1 MFDTHA
7 HYNNDRYDAEYEG
20 GVSAML
26 DYVYANGV
34 THIVNVGWD
43 IESSKLA
50 SRQALEYPGRM
61 FAAAGMHPSDAQKV
75 HRFDASLAELDELI
89 SNRRELGIVAL
100 GEIGLD
106 YHYDDTDRIKQ
117 RVMFDKQMAIAKKH
131 GVPVIIHDRDAHA
144 DSLAMIRKY
153 PEVTC
158 VLHSFSGSAEMAK
171 EAVAL
176 GCYIS
181 FSGTVSFKNA
191 PKVRA
196 AAAVVP
202 KDRLLMETDCP
213 YLAPHPHRGEMN
225 HSGLMR
231 FTLEALAAARGET
244 PEETER
250 ITTENALRFFGIEE
264 IKR

>member
-1 MFDTHA
+1 MIDTHA
-7 HYNNDRYDAEYEG
+7 HYNNDRYDEEYEG
-20 GVSAML
+20 GVAAML

-43 IESSKLA
+43 IESSILA
-50 SRQALEYPGRM
+50 AEQAKKYPGRM
-61 FAAAGMHPSDAQKV
+61 YAAAGMHPSDAQKV
-75 HRFDASLAELDELI
+75 WRFDASLAELDDLLA
-89 SNRRELGIVAL
+89 RREELSIVAL

-106 YHYDDTDRIKQ
+106 YHYEDTDRVKQ
-117 RVMFDKQMAIAKKH
+117 NIMFRKQMELARKH

-144 DSLAMIRKY
+144 DSLDMIREF
-153 PEVTC
+153 PDVTC

-171 EAVAL
+171 EAVKL

-202 KDRLLMETDCP
+202 KDRPLIETVCP
-213 YLAPHPHRGEMN
+213 YLASHPHRGEMN

-250 ITTENALRFFGIEE
+250 ITTENALRFFGI
-264 IKR
+264 

>member
-7 HYNNDRYDAEYEG
+7 HYNNGRYDAEYPG
-20 GVSAML
+20 GVKAMIR
-26 DYVYANGV
+26 DVYAAGV
-34 THIVNVGWD
+34 TGVVNVGWD

-50 SRQALEYPGRM
+50 SAQSMEYPGRM
-61 FAAAGMHPSDAQKV
+61 YAAAGMHPSDAQKV
-75 HRFDASLAELDELI
+75 WRFDASIAELDELLEK
-89 SNRRELGIVAL
+89 RRELNIVAL

-106 YHYDDTDRIKQ
+106 YHYEDTDKIKQ
-117 RVMFDKQMAIAKKH
+117 QVMFRKQMELAKKH

-144 DSLAMIRKY
+144 DSLAVIREF
-153 PEVTC
+153 PTVTC

-202 KDRLLMETDCP
+202 KDRLLVETDCP

-231 FTLEALAAARGET
+231 FTIEALAAARGET

-250 ITTENALRFFGIEE
+250 ITTENALRFFGIEG
-264 IKR
+264 IKE

>member
-7 HYNNDRYDAEYEG
+7 HYNNDRYDGEYEG
-20 GVSAML
+20 GVTAML

-34 THIVNVGWD
+34 THIINVGWD
-43 IESSKLA
+43 IESSILA
-50 SRQALEYPGRM
+50 AEQAKKYPGRM
-61 FAAAGMHPSDAQKV
+61 YAAAGMHPSDAQKV
-75 HRFDASLAELDELI
+75 HRFDTSLAALDDLLA
-89 SNRRELGIVAL
+89 RRDELGIVAL

-106 YHYDDTDRIKQ
+106 YHYEDTDRIKQ
-117 RVMFDKQMAIAKKH
+117 RIMFRKQMELARKH

-144 DSLAMIRKY
+144 DSLEMIREF
-153 PEVTC
+153 PDVTC

-176 GCYIS
+176 GSYIS

-213 YLAPHPHRGEMN
+213 FLAPHPHRGELN

-231 FTLEALAAARGET
+231 FTLEALAAARGEEA
-244 PEETER
+244 EETER
-250 ITTENALRFFGIEE
+250 ITTENAMRFFGISL
-264 IKR
+264 

>member
-7 HYNNDRYDAEYEG
+7 HYNNDRYDEECEG

-43 IESSKLA
+43 IESSILA
-50 SRQALEYPGRM
+50 AEQAQKHPGRM

-75 HRFDASLAELDELI
+75 RRFDASLAELDELLT
-89 SNRRELGIVAL
+89 RRKELNIVAL

-106 YHYDDTDRIKQ
+106 YHYEDTDRIKQ
-117 RVMFDKQMAIAKKH
+117 RIMFRRQMELARKH

-144 DSLAMIRKY
+144 DSLDMIREF
-153 PEVTC
+153 PDVTC

-171 EAVAL
+171 EAVKL

-202 KDRLLMETDCP
+202 KDRVLIETDCP

-264 IKR
+264 NKK

>member
-7 HYNNDRYDAEYEG
+7 HYNNDRYDGEYEG
-20 GVSAML
+20 GVAAML

-34 THIVNVGWD
+34 THIINVGWD
-43 IESSKLA
+43 IESSILA
-50 SRQALEYPGRM
+50 AEQAKKYPGRM
-61 FAAAGMHPSDAQKV
+61 YAAAGMHPSDAQKV
-75 HRFDASLAELDELI
+75 HRFDTSLAALDDLLA
-89 SNRRELGIVAL
+89 RRDELGIVAL

-106 YHYDDTDRIKQ
+106 YHYEDTDRIK
-117 RVMFDKQMAIAKKH
+117 
-131 GVPVIIHDRDAHA
+131 HA
-144 DSLAMIRKY
+144 DSLEMIREF
-153 PEVTC
+153 PDVTC

-176 GCYIS
+176 GSYIS

-213 YLAPHPHRGEMN
+213 FLAPHPHRGELN

-231 FTLEALAAARGET
+231 FTLEALASARGEEA
-244 PEETER
+244 EETER
-250 ITTENALRFFGIEE
+250 ITTENAMRFFGISL
-264 IKR
+264 